1 PKQGADAVPFRGDFL
16 RCLNVAQDIS
26 DALFGATPE
35 IAVPFA
41 IKLEPTGADIA
52 ETTFQVGSQVIV
64 YRNEP
69 ERWFP
74 TQWPSKEGG
83 AKGAMLQ
90 VKGNGFTDQVQR
102 MGEFGMF
109 RLLEAGNLRPRPG
122 GDGSTFIATFTLAR
136 QGQTPVTVQFK
147 PAKGTHPFVRDFF
160 RRLHCPPDVTTES
173 AGARDGD
180 NAVPG

>member
-1 PKQGADAVPFRGDFL
+1 
-16 RCLNVAQDIS
+16 
-26 DALFGATPE
+26 
-35 IAVPFA
+35 
-41 IKLEPTGADIA
+41 
-52 ETTFQVGSQVIV
+52 
-64 YRNEP
+64 
-69 ERWFP
+69 
-74 TQWPSKEGG
+74 
-83 AKGAMLQ
+83 MLQ